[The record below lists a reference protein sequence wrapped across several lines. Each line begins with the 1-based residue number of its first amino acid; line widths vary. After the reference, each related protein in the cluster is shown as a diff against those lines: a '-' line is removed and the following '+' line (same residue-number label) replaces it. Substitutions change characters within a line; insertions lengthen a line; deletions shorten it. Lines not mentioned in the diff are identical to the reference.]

1 MGIKTQ
7 LSHVLRHEDLC
18 GTRQMDFIRA
28 EQRLLLQV
36 TLLQALTE
44 YTTLHKSILHHTTA
58 QPYLFSLPACLGLK
72 SQLKTS
78 LFCPCL
84 LIVFSLFPSPF
95 AAVFKLSCVRVQFA
109 RVDVRE
115 NKVAL
120 CYVLECF
127 ALQPPSP
134 FTPGSY
140 RTLATDLR
148 NSRIH
153 PHAQKSFQNER

>member
-1 MGIKTQ
+1 MRISVGQ
-7 LSHVLRHEDLC
+7 GRWSSLELSSICCCKWL
-18 GTRQMDFIRA
+18 FF
-28 EQRLLLQV
+28 
-36 TLLQALTE
+36 QALTE
-44 YTTLHKSILHHTTA
+44 YTTVHKSILHHAAA
-58 QPYLFSLPACLGLK
+58 QPYLFSLPDCLSLK

-84 LIVFSLFPSPF
+84 LIVFSLFSSPF
-95 AAVFKLSCVRVQFA
+95 AAVPKLSCVRVQFA

-134 FTPGSY
+134 FTAGGY
-140 RTLATDLR
+140 RMLASDLR
-148 NSRIH
+148 NSRIQ
-153 PHAQKSFQNER
+153 PHAQKSFQKER